1 MGSNEY
7 YYSRDV
13 LVLAKQRQMEQNLQR
28 LSVRCHDDE
37 LTDTAIQSF
46 CCLVRAFLKL
56 LVVASLS
63 MALGSARADKS
74 NS

>member
-13 LVLAKQRQMEQNLQR
+13 LVLAKQRQVEQNLQR

-37 LTDTAIQSF
+37 LTNPAIQSF
-46 CCLVRAFLKL
+46 GRLVRALLEL
-56 LVVASLS
+56 LVVAGLPN
-63 MALGSARADKS
+63 K
-74 NS
+74 

>member
-7 YYSRDV
+7 YNSRDV

-37 LTDTAIQSF
+37 LTNTAIQSLGR
-46 CCLVRAFLKL
+46 LVCALLEL
-56 LVVASLS
+56 LVVAGLP
-63 MALGSARADKS
+63 MQ
-74 NS
+74 